1 MPQQSSF
8 VINGVVDTSKN
19 VLSNIDAL
27 CQASGCW
34 ITYDVS
40 IGQWAVIINNTGS
53 SVFSFDNSNIIGN
66 ITVSGTGINELYNSV
81 TVQYPL
87 QDLAGDI
94 DFANLTLDPALRF
107 PNENDNNLSLQTNLI
122 NNPVQAQFM
131 GQIALKQNRIDKV
144 ITLSTDFGAI
154 GLKAGD
160 IIDVTQ
166 EMYGYTNKL
175 FRIIT
180 IDENDAADGSIN
192 LTITALEYDATVYD
206 ASGLTYTNATSAS
219 GVVPYN
225 SNSNIQGQNAAS
237 NTNLVY
243 SFATGQTAVTGVSYT
258 TTDAAFFGLD
268 GSNNGDGAMT
278 FYNLGYSYTLKYTG
292 KYILSYAVNWGSSFN
307 VSSGGVIGVPNNIRK
322 NTFMT
327 VLKNGTRLDVD
338 GSSIIKGD
346 DPNADVILSNKFTG
360 TQGDVIQF
368 YVGAASDLTDASTG
382 AISGAKTTSSSV
394 AVSGNLFFAGNS

>member
-1 MPQQSSF
+1 MSQQASF
-8 VINGVVDTSKN
+8 VINGVIDTSKN

-53 SVFSFDNSNIIGN
+53 SVFSFDNSNIIGS
-66 ITVSGTGINELYNSV
+66 ITISGTGINDLYNSV

-94 DFANLTLDPALRF
+94 DYANLTIDPSLRF

-144 ITLSTDFGAI
+144 ISLTTDFGAI

-160 IIDVTQ
+160 IIDVT
-166 EMYGYTNKL
+166 EDMYGYTNKL
-175 FRIIT
+175 FRVIT
-180 IDENDAADGSIN
+180 IDEDDAADGSIQ
-192 LTITALEYDATVYD
+192 LSITALEYDASVYD
-206 ASGLTYTNATSAS
+206 ASGLTYTNAASAS
-219 GVVPYN
+219 GIVPAN
-225 SNSNIQGQNAAS
+225 SNSNIQAQNAAS

-243 SFATGQTAVTGVSYT
+243 SFKTGQTIATGVSYT
-258 TTDAAFFGLD
+258 TSDYAFFGVD
-268 GSNNGDGAMT
+268 GSDGAMVL
-278 FYNLGYSYTLKYTG
+278 YNLGYSYTLKYTG
-292 KYILSYAVNWGSSFN
+292 NYSLTYNVNYGSFWNILNGT
-307 VSSGGVIGVPNNIRK
+307 IGLPTTIRK
-322 NTFMT
+322 NTVMT
-327 VLKNGTRLDVD
+327 ILKNGTRLDID
-338 GSSIIKGD
+338 QSSIIKGD
-346 DPNADVILSNKFTG
+346 DPNADVALANTFIG

-368 YVGAASDLTDASTG
+368 YIGIASDLTSASPG
-382 AISGAKTTSSSV
+382 AISGSSPTSSSV
-394 AVSGNLFFAGNS
+394 AVTGNLFFAGVV